1 MKNDPPSEAEPLTG
15 PASEAPTDVSQ
26 WTVHLAARSP
36 SRAVGV
42 ALVIGLAAG
51 WAAFL
56 FANPLAFLATAGLL
70 IGAASEFLFP
80 VRYRL
85 TAEFAEA
92 RGPLY
97 WRRLEWREVKRVY
110 VGNGEIKLSPL
121 KHGGPR
127 EAFRGVVLRFEG
139 DPDRLRTAIRQYRE
153 AAAENDASDAEQ
165 HGAAPS

>member
-1 MKNDPPSEAEPLTG
+1 MIS
-15 PASEAPTDVSQ
+15 TDSRE
-26 WTVHLAARSP
+26 WTIHLAARRP
-36 SRAVGV
+36 GHAIAVS
-42 ALVIGLAAG
+42 LVIGLAAG

-80 VRYRL
+80 VRYQL
-85 TAEFAEA
+85 TPEFAEA

-97 WRRLEWREVKRVY
+97 WRRIAWGEVKRVY

-139 DPDRLRTAIRQYRE
+139 DPDRLRAAIRQYRE
-153 AAAENDASDAEQ
+153 AAADTDASHAEQ
-165 HGAAPS
+165 PGTAPP